1 MFVSGADSTYNQ
13 IIGRV
18 VIERVREG
26 GGEGMGKLY
35 YQKLRN
41 QNQLSETQKCSFR
54 HSRTF
59 LHCYRCDNTLNGNYV
74 E

>member
-18 VIERVREG
+18 VLEG
-26 GGEGMGKLY
+26 RGRDGKII
-35 YQKLRN
+35 
-41 QNQLSETQKCSFR
+41 LSETQKCSFR

-59 LHCYRCDNTLNGNYV
+59 LHYYRCDNTLNGNYV

>member
-1 MFVSGADSTYNQ
+1 MFVSGTDSTYNQ

-18 VIERVREG
+18 VLTLQCIPKKGWGRDRD
-26 GGEGMGKLY
+26 GKII
-35 YQKLRN
+35 
-41 QNQLSETQKCSFR
+41 LSETQKYSFR

-59 LHCYRCDNTLNGNYV
+59 LHCYRCDNTPNGNYV

>member
-18 VIERVREG
+18 VLE

-41 QNQLSETQKCSFR
+41 ALLGILELFYTIIDVTIHLMVIMLSNPSA
-54 HSRTF
+54 
-59 LHCYRCDNTLNGNYV
+59 
-74 E
+74 